1 MILGDQIDRP
11 PLVSVVVATC
21 GSWGFL
27 TKCLESIILQ
37 DYNPKE
43 VIVVDNG
50 SVENI
55 GFLVK
60 ETFPEISIIRIDHN
74 LGFAGGYNVGI
85 QAAKGDYVAIINDD
99 AIASSGWLSA
109 MVRLAQSDKELGA
122 IGSIIL
128 DGNNPSVLDSCGIGM
143 SLDGMSRQ
151 MMRGEK
157 PPILNESKEVLA
169 VSGCACMFCSLALK
183 EVGLF
188 DEDFFAYCEDT
199 DLGLRLGWAGWK
211 ASIAPNALVIHY
223 YSKTLGQSSLQ
234 KVFWVERNHFWLV
247 AKNFP
252 LILMPF
258 VLLTTIWRTILQFV
272 ALIIGIQGISQF
284 TEKGGL
290 LQTISAVA
298 KANIEALLGIP
309 KMIRKRMLISS
320 YRRITSLEMLRLIF
334 KFRMTVW
341 EVLKGGKHLENH

>member
-122 IGSIIL
+122 IGSVIL
-128 DGNNPSVLDSCGIGM
+128 DGNNPSVLDSYGIGM

-169 VSGCACMFCSLALK
+169 VSGCACMFRRLALK

-199 DLGLRLGWAGWK
+199 DLGLRLHWAGWR
-211 ASIAPNALVIHY
+211 AAIAPGAVVTHY
-223 YSKTLGQSSLQ
+223 YSTTLGKFSLQ
-234 KVFWVERNHFWLV
+234 KVFCVERNHYWV
-247 AKNFP
+247 VIKNFP
-252 LILMPF
+252 LLLIPLVPLATGWRM
-258 VLLTTIWRTILQFV
+258 VLQCV
-272 ALIIGIQGISQF
+272 ALIIGIEGISQF

-290 LQTISAVA
+290 LQTISTVA
-298 KANIEALLGIP
+298 RANIEALLGIP
-309 KMIRKRMLISS
+309 KMIRKRMLFSS
-320 YRRITSLEMLRLIF
+320 HRRITSLEMLKLIF
-334 KFRMTVW
+334 KFRMSVW
-341 EVLKGGKHLENH
+341 SVITGGKSSGG